1 MAIRVLKD
9 PELRSARDDFKLK
22 DFHRKTS
29 EQRRNVW
36 FNALDD
42 VTRGLRGLHGDEASP
57 ELLADELVE
66 LLVTALHKDEALAA
80 WMTKRTNA
88 EWRANVENWHRVE
101 RACAG
106 VIVQDYLSACDDGR
120 WPPTTHD

>member
-29 EQRRNVW
+29 EERRSVW
-36 FNALDD
+36 FKALDD
-42 VTRGLRGLHGDEASP
+42 VSRGLRGLHGDEATS
-57 ELLADELVE
+57 EVLADALVE

-88 EWRANVENWHRVE
+88 EWRASGENWRRVE

-106 VIVQDYLSACDDGR
+106 VIVQDYLSACEDGR
-120 WPPTTHD
+120 WPPTPHD

>member
-22 DFHRKTS
+22 SFHGKAS

-36 FNALDD
+36 FTALDD
-42 VTRGLRGLHGDEASP
+42 VSRGLRGLHGEEASP
-57 ELLADELVE
+57 ELLAEGLVE
-66 LLVTALHKDEALAA
+66 LLASALRKDDALAA
-80 WMTKRTNA
+80 WMTKRTDA
-88 EWRANVENWHRVE
+88 EWRASVENWRRVE

-106 VIVQDYLSACDDGR
+106 VIVQDYLTACEDGR
-120 WPPTTHD
+120 WTPATHD

>member
-22 DFHRKTS
+22 SFHGKTS

-36 FNALDD
+36 FKALDD
-42 VTRGLRGLHGDEASP
+42 VSRGLRGLHGEEASP
-57 ELLADELVE
+57 ELLAEALVE
-66 LLVTALHKDEALAA
+66 LLATALHTDEALAA
-80 WMTKRTNA
+80 WMTKRTDP
-88 EWRANVENWHRVE
+88 EWRANVDNWRRVE

-120 WPPTTHD
+120 WPPATDD